1 MAFPGEITP
10 ELIEDMVKVLSKVP
24 DYIRKLDKKRIATE
38 KSLDARKK
46 KVQYLEDEI
55 KRLVTKSRINPIDN
69 AQRFL
74 PRLKDRQKELELI
87 IDGEYK

>member
-55 KRLVTKSRINPIDN
+55 KRIVTEIPAST
-69 AQRFL
+69 Q
-74 PRLKDRQKELELI
+74 
-87 IDGEYK
+87 